1 MYNFYF
7 DVLGLPYELG
17 KIFEP
22 CLHYNA
28 PMLIVRNVV
37 KILYPELYS
46 YPVISCNRPTGYER
60 AYLG

>member
-7 DVLGLPYELG
+7 DVLGLPYELT

-37 KILYPELYS
+37 KILYLELYS
-46 YPVISCNRPTGYER
+46 YHVIV
-60 AYLG
+60 